1 MKRNILNWGALTL
14 MLCSTAACSSDIEP
28 ADLEP
33 KNRTITFN
41 VVNKEKE
48 SMTRATVADA
58 FNNLYYYR
66 YVGSSLVQSFTQ
78 TSTDDGFGSF
88 ADNMDYATYDI
99 YVVGTKNTVTDFTNG
114 VATFDKV
121 SDTFSCYL
129 NLTVDK
135 QTAASQTLDLFRR
148 VAKFELVASDALPEN
163 LATVDVTMTG
173 GATTLD
179 VKTGKGSAT
188 ATQTKTITVPASNI
202 GKTGCT
208 FIAYTF
214 LMEDESTV
222 EVSITAKDSEGGTIV
237 EYTFDDV
244 AMQTNYI
251 TRYTGKLFGDDFTS
265 NVNVSTEWAGE
276 KDFEF

>member
-1 MKRNILNWGALTL
+1 M
-14 MLCSTAACSSDIEP
+14 MLCSAAACSSDIEP

-48 SMTRATVADA
+48 SMTRTTTVADA

-66 YVGSSLVQSFTQ
+66 YAGSSLVQSFTQ

-88 ADNMDYATYDI
+88 QDNMDYGTYDI
-99 YVVGTKNTVTDFTNG
+99 YVVGAKSNVTDFTNG
-114 VATFDKV
+114 VATFDKI

-135 QTAASQTLDLFRR
+135 QTAASQTLDMFRR

-163 LATVDVTMTG
+163 LATVDVTITG

-202 GKTGCT
+202 GKADCT

-214 LMEDESTV
+214 LTEDESAV
-222 EVSITAKDSEGGTIV
+222 EVSITAKDSEGSTIV
-237 EYTFDDV
+237 AYTFDNV
-244 AMQTNYI
+244 EMQTNYI

-265 NVNVSTEWAGE
+265 NINVSTEWAGE
-276 KDFEF
+276 LDFSF